1 MVTVKVPAT
10 TANLGPGFDTL
21 GMALELYS
29 EVTMEETPYGL
40 EIEAA
45 GEGAVLLSLGADNL
59 VYTSAMAFFAQED
72 YAVKGLR
79 IRIDNGIPLSRGL
92 GSSAA
97 AIVGGLLAA
106 RAVSGSAM
114 SDDDLLFLASS
125 LEGHPDN
132 VAPALYGGLVLSRTK
147 ADEVL
152 YRKIP
157 VDGDITAVV
166 AIPDFELST
175 KAARLVLPEA
185 VPRADAIFNIGNVA
199 LMVCAFLTKDYAL
212 LGEAM
217 EDRLHEPYRTPLV
230 PGLNE
235 VKRKARVA
243 GAFSSALSGAG
254 PTVIAF
260 TDGAHSEAVRK
271 AMEEGFQSAGI
282 RSEVRILS
290 IQNEGSVTLKEAGVD
305 LTSSR

>member
-1 MVTVKVPAT
+1 MICKVPAT

-21 GMALELYS
+21 GMALELYT
-29 EVTMEETPYGL
+29 EVSMEETAGGL
-40 EIEAA
+40 EIEIT
-45 GEGAVLLSLGADNL
+45 GEGASLLSKEADNL
-59 VYTSAMAFFAQED
+59 VYTSAMAFFEKEG

-106 RAVSGSAM
+106 RAVSGSKM
-114 SDDDLLFLASS
+114 PDDDLLLLASS

-132 VAPALYGGLVLSRTK
+132 VAPALYGGLILSRMK
-147 ADEVL
+147 ADGVL

-157 VDGDITAVV
+157 VHGDIVAVV

-175 KAARLVLPEA
+175 KSARRVLPEA
-185 VPRADAIFNIGNVA
+185 IPRADAIFNIGNVA
-199 LMVCAFLTKDYAL
+199 LLVCAFLTRDYPL

-230 PGLNE
+230 PGLDE

-260 TDGAHSEAVRK
+260 TDAANSEAVRK
-271 AMEEGFQSAGI
+271 AMEEGFSSAGI
-282 RSEVRILS
+282 RSEVRILA
-290 IQNEGSVTLKEAGVD
+290 IENEGSVTVREAGVNPMAV
-305 LTSSR
+305 R